1 MLTALVPLF
10 PPAIRIKPFPN
21 TVAVC
26 DRTAAGSGVD
36 VAVQVLLPFQSSAVA
51 SGFVPF
57 EDPPATSTC
66 PLAAIPAGNKVAV
79 WVIRPAVRF
88 PPDGQVAD
96 VPLVGI
102 VKTSVVASGEPRSVP
117 AARDEHVAVGQP
129 GGGVPL
135 ARGRQRRRARP
146 GRRRRVEQLHAGDAG
161 RAAELPPT
169 ISTWSLK
176 LLLLLV
182 SRVAVWERRAVA
194 MLVETAVHEPEPLLG
209 L

>member
-1 MLTALVPLF
+1 VLIALVPLF
-10 PPAIRIKPFPN
+10 PPAMRIMPFPN

-26 DRTAAGSGVD
+26 DRTAAGNGVD

-51 SGFVPF
+51 SGFVPSD
-57 EDPPATSTC
+57 DPPATSTC
-66 PLAAIPAGNKVAV
+66 PLAAIPAGNNVAV

-102 VKTSVVASGEPRSVP
+102 VKTSVVASGEPVP
-117 AARDEHVAVGQP
+117 FLPPVTSTL
-129 GGGVPL
+129 PL
-135 ARGRQRRRARP
+135 ASLTAVCPSRAVDSAVVLDQADVDVLNSCTP
-146 GRRRRVEQLHAGDAG
+146 VTLVVPPEF
-161 RAAELPPT
+161 PPT
-169 ISTWSLK
+169 INTWLLK

-194 MLVETAVHEPEPLLG
+194 MFVETAVQEPEPLLG